1 MSLDLNLLWQA
12 PLDALQDPGQ
22 RFYWHYIVSSY
33 LIGILW
39 VWMVQREG
47 LHLSACLIKV
57 FPARAWRNH
66 AVLDDLFLTWLT
78 WIVQAILLGGIG
90 LTVASAA
97 QQETTTLLHHLKIP
111 GELLHLSPGAV
122 TIFGTILATLTLDIG
137 LFVAHFLLH
146 RIPWLWPFHA
156 VHHSAT
162 MLTPLTGYRQHPIDS
177 LINTLVVSLIS
188 GFFLGL
194 ASHWLGTSITMI
206 EASGVALP
214 VLLFYLFGYHLR
226 HTDVWLDYGQRIDR
240 VLISPAMHQIHHSV
254 EKHHHDRNF
263 GYIFSFWDR
272 IAGTLYVPNKREELT
287 FGLGNAKPV
296 SGTFSLLLLPFK
308 DAMLSLNSASLAGLA
323 LILGAILI
331 TRPISQESIL
341 HPPSERLWI
350 ENLTSQEIARQIKKG
365 SQIAIIPTGGT
376 EQNGPHLVT
385 GKHNLIIR
393 NNAEALAKSLGNTLI
408 APVIPYV
415 PEGRIDPAEGH
426 MRFAGTLSVREEI
439 FEGLLEDTAKS
450 LKAHGFQVIFFL
462 GDSGGNQEG
471 QRKIAEKL
479 SVAWR
484 EDHVQVVALHD
495 YYLNNGQ
502 LDYLR
507 SMGIGDKDIGRHAG
521 VRETA
526 ELEWISPTALRPE
539 NIKNHGTSDLEG
551 SDGNPTLAT
560 PQLGESL
567 TALKINAA
575 RRQAQAVISTRPAL
589 EQPSSHFLLGKP

>member
-22 RFYWHYIVSSY
+22 RFYWHYIISSY
-33 LIGILW
+33 FIGILW
-39 VWMVQREG
+39 VWMVQRESPR
-47 LHLSACLIKV
+47 LSACLIKV
-57 FPARAWRNH
+57 FPARAWRSR

-78 WIVQAILLGGIG
+78 WIMQAVLLGGIG
-90 LTVASAA
+90 LTVASAT
-97 QQETTTLLHHLKIP
+97 QQETSTLLHHLKIP
-111 GELLHLSPGAV
+111 EALLHLSPGAV

-137 LFVAHFLLH
+137 LFLAHLLLH

-162 MLTPLTGYRQHPIDS
+162 TLTPLTGYRQHPIDS
-177 LINTLVVSLIS
+177 LINTLVVALIS

-194 ASHWLGTSITMI
+194 ASHWLGTSITMM
-206 EASGVALP
+206 EAGGVALP

-226 HTDVWLDYGQRIDR
+226 HTDVWVDYGQRIDR
-240 VLISPAMHQIHHSV
+240 ILISPAMHQIHHSV

-272 IAGTLYVPNKREELT
+272 MVGTLYVPNNREELT
-287 FGLGNAKPV
+287 FGLDN
-296 SGTFSLLLLPFK
+296 SGSMSGAVSLLLLPFK
-308 DAMLSLNSASLAGLA
+308 DALLSLNSASLAGIA
-323 LILGAILI
+323 LILSAILI

-341 HPPSERLWI
+341 QTSSERLWI
-350 ENLTSQEIARQIKKG
+350 ENLTSQEIAKEIKEG
-365 SQIAIIPTGGT
+365 SQIALIPTGGT

-393 NNAEALAKSLGNTLI
+393 NNAEALAKALGNTLI

-426 MRFAGTLSVREEI
+426 MRFAGTLSIREEI
-439 FEGLLEDTAKS
+439 FEGLLEDTARS
-450 LKAHGFQVIFFL
+450 LKTHGFQVIFFL

-479 SVAWR
+479 SMDWR
-484 EDHVQVVALHD
+484 ENHVQVVALDD

-502 LDYLR
+502 IDYLR
-507 SMGIGDKDIGRHAG
+507 NMGIGDKDIGRHAG

-526 ELEWISPTALRPE
+526 ELEWISPKALRPDA
-539 NIKNHGTSDLEG
+539 IRNHGTNDSDG

-560 PQLGESL
+560 PQLGKSL
-567 TALKINAA
+567 TELKIDAA
-575 RRQAQAVISTRPAL
+575 RRQAQAVISTRFVP
-589 EQPSSHFLLGKP
+589 EQPSSLLSLEKP